1 MGMGFLTPDDEQFFG
16 FGERFTGCNQ
26 RGHIVGSWLEDGSW
40 GVGVFGNATWD
51 LRVSVCVFV

>member
-1 MGMGFLTPDDEQFFG
+1 MGFLTPDDEQFFG